1 MPARLPIEEVLGDL
15 LRAIETENQAV
26 LQAPPGAGKTTGVPK
41 YLLDRNVFTGRILM
55 LEPRRLATRAAAERI
70 AELCGSAVGEVVG
83 YRMRDDTRTS
93 DTCRIEVITEGIL
106 TRMIQSD
113 PELAGVSCVI
123 FDEFHERSLQGDLGL
138 ALCLEVRAALRPDL
152 CLIVMSATL
161 DAEPVAELMGNA
173 PVITSEGKSYPVEE
187 RFLPRPWAR
196 PDQRGPR
203 FEEVAARLVAQ
214 AVAETEGGV
223 LAFLPGEGEIRR
235 VESLL
240 GRSLGP
246 GVSVRPLYGA
256 LPFAKQRAAIAPV
269 KEGRKVVLAT
279 SIAETSLTIEDIR
292 VVVDCGRARRPV
304 FDASTGMSRLVTDR
318 VTLAEARQRAGR
330 AGRVAEGVCYKMWTK
345 GENGGLAAFAPPEIM
360 AADLTGLVLELAL
373 WGATDPTKMPFL
385 TQPRP
390 ADFDAAKAL
399 LVQMGALTDQGR
411 ITGEG
416 RAMARM
422 PVSARLAHMVL
433 HAGPDGPLMAA
444 LLENRD
450 VLMRDGG
457 PLPSDLTLR
466 WQAVKDPDRFER
478 EHPFTVNR
486 AAVKRIKSDARR
498 LKSPG
503 GRHLSVGAMA
513 ALAYPDRIGMRR
525 DSDET
530 RYLLSGGTGAVVPPG
545 DALGAL
551 RLIVATDLD
560 GARTDARVRIGTG
573 ISEAELR
580 ELFAEEII
588 EANVCEWSRRDRA
601 VRARIQTRLGALVL
615 EDRPWPDCPPEKIA
629 AAMLDGLRS
638 LDHDALPWTRANR
651 LLQARIEW
659 LRSRGSDL
667 PDCSTAAL
675 LDRAGDWLLPYL
687 GKTRTLADLK
697 KLDMNA
703 LAQSWLTWD
712 QMQTLDRLAPAKFTA
727 PAGSVLAIDYSG
739 GTPSVSVR
747 LQEMFGTA
755 KHPTIGPDHT
765 PLQFELLSPAQRPL
779 QTTSDLPRFWATSY
793 SDVRKDMRGRYPKHV
808 WPEDPTTETPTR
820 RAKPRAAN

>member
-1 MPARLPIEEVLGDL
+1 MAGRLPIEEVLADL
-15 LRAIETENQAV
+15 LQAVRTSNQAV

-41 YLLDRNVFTGRILM
+41 YLLDQDAFTGRILM

-70 AELCGSAVGEVVG
+70 AELCGGSVGQIVG
-83 YRMRDDTRTS
+83 YRMRDDTKTS

-113 PELAGVSCVI
+113 PELTGVSCVI

-138 ALCLEVRAALRPDL
+138 ALCLEIRAALRPDL

-187 RFLPRPWAR
+187 RFLSRPWTR
-196 PDQRGPR
+196 PGQRGPR
-203 FEEVAARLVAQ
+203 FEEAAAKLVAQ
-214 AVAETEGGV
+214 AVTDTEGGV
-223 LAFLPGEGEIRR
+223 LVFLPGEGEIRQ
-235 VESLL
+235 VEARL

-246 GVSVRPLYGA
+246 DVSVRPLYGA

-304 FDASTGMSRLVTDR
+304 FDASTGMSRLVTER
-318 VTLAEARQRAGR
+318 VTQAEAKQRAGR

-345 GENGGLAAFAPPEIM
+345 GENGGLAAFAPPEIL
-360 AADLTGLVLELAL
+360 ATDLTGLVLELAL
-373 WGATDPTKMPFL
+373 WGATDPSAMPFL
-385 TQPRP
+385 TQPRV

-399 LVQMGALTDQGR
+399 LVQMGALTDDGR
-411 ITGEG
+411 ITAEG
-416 RAMARM
+416 RAIARM

-433 HAGPDGPLMAA
+433 HAGPDGPTMAA

-457 PLPSDLTLR
+457 PLPADLTLR
-466 WQAVKDPDRFER
+466 WHAVRDADRFER
-478 EHPFTVNR
+478 EHPLTVNR
-486 AAVKRIKSDARR
+486 AAAKRIKSDARR
-498 LKSPG
+498 LKPG
-503 GRHLSVGAMA
+503 GERRLSVGAMA
-513 ALAYPDRIGMRR
+513 ALAYPDRIGLRR
-525 DSDET
+525 DGDEP
-530 RYLLSGGTGAVVPPG
+530 RYLLSGGTGAVVPLG
-545 DALGAL
+545 DALGTQ

-560 GARTDARVRIGTG
+560 GARNDARVRIGAG
-573 ISEAELR
+573 VSEAELR
-580 ELFAEEII
+580 ELFADEIYEEQI
-588 EANVCEWSRRDRA
+588 CEWSRRDRA
-601 VRARIQTRLGALVL
+601 VRARIQTRLGALAL
-615 EDRPWPDCPPEKIA
+615 DDRPWPDCPPDKIA

-638 LDHDALPWTRANR
+638 LDHDALPWTKANK
-651 LLQARIEW
+651 LLQARVEW
-659 LRSRGSDL
+659 LRSRGTDL
-667 PDCSTAAL
+667 PDCSPQAL
-675 LDRAGDWLLPYL
+675 LDRAEDWLLPYL
-687 GKTRTLADLK
+687 GKIKTLADLK

-703 LAQSWLTWD
+703 LAQTWLTWD

-727 PAGSVLAIDYSG
+727 PTGTVLPIDYSG

-747 LQEMFGTA
+747 LQEMFGITL
-755 KHPTIGPDHT
+755 HPTVGPDNT

-779 QTTSDLPRFWATSY
+779 QTTSDLPGFWATSY
-793 SDVRKDMRGRYPKHV
+793 IDVRKDMRGRYPKHV
-808 WPEDPTTETPTR
+808 WPEDPTTEPPTR
-820 RAKPRAAN
+820 RAKPRS

>member
-1 MPARLPIEEVLGDL
+1 MPERLPIEEVLGDL
-15 LRAIETENQAV
+15 LQAIRTKNQAV

-41 YLLDRNVFTGRILM
+41 FLLDQSTFTGRILM

-70 AELCGSAVGEVVG
+70 AELCGSPVGVIVG
-83 YRMRDDTRTS
+83 YRMRDDTKTA

-106 TRMIQSD
+106 TRMIQAD
-113 PELAGVSCVI
+113 PELSGISCVI

-196 PDQRGPR
+196 QDQRGPR
-203 FEEVAARLVAQ
+203 FEEVAARLIAQ

-223 LAFLPGEGEIRR
+223 LVFLPGEGEIRR

-240 GRSLGP
+240 GRSLGAV
-246 GVSVRPLYGA
+246 VSVRPLYGA
-256 LPFAKQRAAIAPV
+256 LPFARQRAAIAPV

-292 VVVDCGRARRPV
+292 VVIDCGRARRPV
-304 FDASTGMSRLVTDR
+304 FDASTGMSRLITDR
-318 VTLAEARQRAGR
+318 VTQAEARQRAGR
-330 AGRVAEGVCYKMWTK
+330 AGRVAEGICYKMWTK
-345 GENGGLAAFAPPEIM
+345 GENGGLAAFAPPEIL

-373 WGATDPTKMPFL
+373 WGATDPSRMPFL
-385 TQPRP
+385 TQPRT
-390 ADFDAAKAL
+390 ADFDAAKTL
-399 LVQMGALTDQGR
+399 LMQMGALTADGR
-411 ITGEG
+411 ITEEG

-422 PVSARLAHMVL
+422 PVSARLGHMVL

-450 VLMRDGG
+450 VLMREGG
-457 PLPSDLTLR
+457 ALPTDLMLR
-466 WQAVKDPDRFER
+466 WQAVKDPARFER

-486 AAVKRIKSDARR
+486 AAVQRIKSDARR
-498 LKSPG
+498 LKPASG
-503 GRHLSVGAMA
+503 QSLSTGAMA
-513 ALAYPDRIGMRR
+513 ALAYPDRIGLRR
-525 DSDET
+525 DGDEP
-530 RYLLSGGTGAVVPPG
+530 RYLLSGGTGAVLPPG
-545 DALGAL
+545 DALAAQ

-560 GARTDARVRIGTG
+560 GARNDARVRIGAG
-573 ISEAELR
+573 ITEAELR
-580 ELFAEEII
+580 ELFAKEIVEENI
-588 EANVCEWSRRDRA
+588 CDWSRRDRA
-601 VRARIQTRLGALVL
+601 VRPRMQTRLGALIL
-615 EDRPWPDCPPEKIA
+615 DDRPWPDCPPEKIA

-638 LDHDALPWTRANR
+638 MDHDALPWTKANI

-667 PDCSTAAL
+667 PDCTPAAL
-675 LDRAGDWLLPYL
+675 MDRAEDWLLPYL
-687 GKTRTLADLK
+687 GKTKTLADLK

-703 LAQSWLTWD
+703 MAQSWLTWD
-712 QMQTLDRLAPAKFTA
+712 QLQTLDRQAPAKFTA
-727 PAGSVLAIDYSG
+727 PTGSVLAIDYAG

-747 LQEMFGTA
+747 LQEMFGITR
-755 KHPTIGPDHT
+755 HPTIGPNHT

-779 QTTSDLPRFWATSY
+779 QTTSDLPGFWSTSY

-808 WPEDPTTETPTR
+808 WPEDPTTEPPTR
-820 RAKPRAAN
+820 RAKPRAGN